1 MKLRIATRRSNLALV
16 QTRWVGEQLRRH
28 FPELAVEEVH
38 VQTKGDRIQDRPLA
52 QVGGKGLFVSEVEA
66 VVVRGEADFAVHSLK
81 DVPGDVPLAEG
92 MGILCVP
99 VREDPRD
106 VLVTVDGTDLAS
118 LKLGAKVGTT
128 SRRRVV
134 QLQRQRP
141 DLGFVPLRGNIETR
155 IRKLREG
162 HCDAIVLA
170 AAGLARTGLLDE
182 TPHAVL
188 PPDICL
194 PAVGQGALAIEGAL
208 GNETLREQL
217 KAIEDPTTRIQI
229 TAERAMLQKLEGN
242 CHSSIAGHAN
252 AAEGRLK
259 LDAMVASYDGDRMLS
274 ATSDTYLD
282 LTSPDAIEQAHQL
295 GEEVADHLLSQ
306 GARELIRQAEVA
318 AVQNQLIS
326 NSAADGGG

>member
-1 MKLRIATRRSNLALV
+1 MKLRIATRASNLALV
-16 QTRWVGEQLRRH
+16 QTRWVGEQIRRH
-28 FPELAVEEVH
+28 FPELTIEEVH
-38 VQTKGDRIQDRPLA
+38 VRTQGDRIQDRPLA
-52 QVGGKGLFVSEVEA
+52 EVGGKGLFVSEVEA
-66 VVVRGEADFAVHSLK
+66 VVVRGDADFAVHSLK

-92 MGILCVP
+92 MGILSVP

-118 LKLGAKVGTT
+118 LKRGARVGTT
-128 SRRRVV
+128 SRRRMV

-155 IRKLREG
+155 IRKLHEG
-162 HCDAIVLA
+162 QCDAIVLA
-170 AAGLARTGLLDE
+170 AAGLARTGVLDE
-182 TPHAVL
+182 TPHSLL

-208 GNETLREQL
+208 GNETLLEQL
-217 KAIEDPTTRIQI
+217 KSIEDPIARIQI

-242 CHSSIAGHAN
+242 CHSSIAGHASTR
-252 AAEGRLK
+252 EGRLK
-259 LDAMVASYDGDRMLS
+259 LEAMVASYDGDQMLS

-282 LTSPDAIEQAHQL
+282 LTSADAIEQAHRL
-295 GEEVADHLLSQ
+295 GEGVGDHLLSQ
-306 GARELIRQAEVA
+306 GARDLIRQAELA

-326 NSAADGGG
+326 N

>member
-1 MKLRIATRRSNLALV
+1 MKLRIATRGSNLALV
-16 QTRWVGEQLRRH
+16 QTRWVGEQLQLH
-28 FPELAVEEVH
+28 YPELEIEEVH
-38 VQTKGDRIQDRPLA
+38 VKTQGDRIQDRPLA

-66 VVVRGEADFAVHSLK
+66 VVVRGDADFAVHSLK

-92 MGILCVP
+92 MGILSVP

-106 VLVTVDGTDLAS
+106 VLVTIDGTELDS
-118 LKLGAKVGTT
+118 LRRSAKVGTT

-155 IRKLREG
+155 VRKLREG
-162 HCDAIVLA
+162 QCDAIVLA
-170 AAGLARTGLLDE
+170 AAGLARTGVLAQ
-182 TPHAVL
+182 TPHVVL
-188 PPDICL
+188 PPEICL

-208 GNETLREQL
+208 SNETLRAQL
-217 KAIEDPTTRIQI
+217 RTIEDPTSRIRI

-242 CHSSIAGHAN
+242 CHSSIAGHAS
-252 AAEGRLK
+252 AGDGRLK
-259 LDAMVASYDGDRMLS
+259 LDAMVASYDGDQMLS

-282 LTSPDAIEQAHQL
+282 LDSPNAIEKAHQL

-306 GARELIRQAEVA
+306 GARNLIRQAELA

-326 NSAADGGG
+326 N

>member
-1 MKLRIATRRSNLALV
+1 MKLRIATRGSNLALV
-16 QTRWVGEQLRRH
+16 QTRWVGEQLKSH
-28 FPELAVEEVH
+28 FPELMVEEVR
-38 VQTKGDRIQDRPLA
+38 VRTKGDRIQDRPLA

-66 VVVRGEADFAVHSLK
+66 VVVRGDADFAVHSLK
-81 DVPGDVPLAEG
+81 DVPGDVPLAQG
-92 MGILCVP
+92 MGILSVP
-99 VREDPRD
+99 VRQDPRD
-106 VLVTVDGTDLAS
+106 VLVTINGTDLAS
-118 LKLGAKVGTT
+118 LKRNAKVGTT

-141 DLGFVPLRGNIETR
+141 DLDFIPLRGNIETR
-155 IRKLREG
+155 LRKLRDG
-162 HCDAIVLA
+162 QCDAIVLA

-188 PPDICL
+188 SPDICL

-217 KAIEDPTTRIQI
+217 EAIEDPTARIQI

-242 CHSSIAGHAN
+242 CHSSIAGHASTD
-252 AAEGRLK
+252 EGRLK
-259 LDAMVASYDGDRMLS
+259 LDAMVASYDGDQMLS

-282 LTSPDAIEQAHQL
+282 ITSGDAIERARQL

-306 GARELIRQAEVA
+306 GARDLIRQAALA
-318 AVQNQLIS
+318 AVQDQLIS
-326 NSAADGGG
+326 N

>member
-1 MKLRIATRRSNLALV
+1 VKLRIATRGSDLALV
-16 QTRWVGEQLRRH
+16 QTRWVGEQLRGH
-28 FPELAVEEVH
+28 FPGLTVEEVH
-38 VQTKGDRIQDRPLA
+38 VRTTGDRIQDRPLA

-66 VVVRGEADFAVHSLK
+66 VVVRGDADFAVHSLK

-92 MGILCVP
+92 MGILSVP
-99 VREDPRD
+99 VRQDPRD

-118 LKLGAKVGTT
+118 LKRGAKVGTT

-155 IRKLREG
+155 MRKLREG

-170 AAGLARTGLLDE
+170 AAGLARTGVLDE
-182 TPHAVL
+182 TPHVVL
-188 PPDICL
+188 PPEICL

-208 GNETLREQL
+208 SDETLRDQL
-217 KAIEDPTTRIQI
+217 KAIEDRPARIQI

-242 CHSSIAGHAN
+242 CHSSIAGHAS
-252 AAEGRLK
+252 AADGGLK
-259 LDAMVASYDGDRMLS
+259 LEAMVASYDGDQMLS

-282 LTSPDAIEQAHQL
+282 LASADAIERARQL
-295 GEEVADHLLSQ
+295 GEEVADHLLAR
-306 GARELIRQAEVA
+306 GARDLIRQAELA

-326 NSAADGGG
+326 N

>member
-1 MKLRIATRRSNLALV
+1 VKLRIATRGSDLALV
-16 QTRWVGEQLRRH
+16 QTRWVGEQLRGH
-28 FPELAVEEVH
+28 FPGLTVEEVH
-38 VQTKGDRIQDRPLA
+38 VRTTGDRIQDRPLA

-66 VVVRGEADFAVHSLK
+66 VVVRGDADFAVHSLK

-92 MGILCVP
+92 MGILSVP
-99 VREDPRD
+99 VRQDPRD

-118 LKLGAKVGTT
+118 LKRGAKVGTT

-155 IRKLREG
+155 MRKLREG

-170 AAGLARTGLLDE
+170 AAGLARTGVLDE
-182 TPHAVL
+182 TPHVVL
-188 PPDICL
+188 PPEICL

-208 GNETLREQL
+208 SDETLRDQL
-217 KAIEDPTTRIQI
+217 KAIEDRPARIQI

-242 CHSSIAGHAN
+242 CHSSIAGHAS
-252 AAEGRLK
+252 AADGRLK
-259 LDAMVASYDGDRMLS
+259 LEAMVASYDGDQMLS

-282 LTSPDAIEQAHQL
+282 LASADAIERARQL
-295 GEEVADHLLSQ
+295 GEEVADHLLAR
-306 GARELIRQAEVA
+306 GARDLIRQAELA

-326 NSAADGGG
+326 N

>member
-1 MKLRIATRRSNLALV
+1 MKLRIATRGSNLALV
-16 QTRWVGEQLRRH
+16 QTRWVGSQLRTH
-28 FPELAVEEVH
+28 FPDLDIEEVH
-38 VQTKGDRIQDRPLA
+38 VKTEGDRIQDRPLA

-92 MGILCVP
+92 MGILSVP

-106 VLVTVDGTDLAS
+106 VLVTIDGVDLES
-118 LKLGAKVGTT
+118 LKRGAKVGTT

-141 DLGFVPLRGNIETR
+141 DLAFVPLRGNIETR

-162 HCDAIVLA
+162 QCDAIVLA
-170 AAGLARTGLLDE
+170 AAGLARTGILDE
-182 TPHAVL
+182 TPHVLL

-208 GNETLREQL
+208 SDERLRYQL
-217 KAIEDPTTRIQI
+217 RAIEDPTARIQI
-229 TAERAMLQKLEGN
+229 SAERAMLQKLEGN
-242 CHSSIAGHAN
+242 CHSSIAGHAS
-252 AAEGRLK
+252 AADGRLK
-259 LDAMVASYDGDRMLS
+259 LEAMVASYDGDRMLS

-282 LTSPDAIEQAHQL
+282 LDAPDAVARAQEL
-295 GEEVADHLLSQ
+295 GEDVAEHLFSQ
-306 GARELIRQAEVA
+306 GARELIRQAEVEA
-318 AVQNQLIS
+318 MRSQLTS
-326 NSAADGGG
+326 N

>member
-1 MKLRIATRRSNLALV
+1 VKLRIATRGSNLALV
-16 QTRWVGEQLRRH
+16 QTRWVGSQLRTH
-28 FPELAVEEVH
+28 FPDLDIEEVQ
-38 VQTKGDRIQDRPLA
+38 VKTEGDRIQDRPLA

-92 MGILCVP
+92 MGILSVP

-106 VLVTVDGTDLAS
+106 VLVTIDGVDLES
-118 LKLGAKVGTT
+118 LKRGARVGTT

-141 DLGFVPLRGNIETR
+141 DLAFVPLRGNIETR

-162 HCDAIVLA
+162 QCDAIVLA
-170 AAGLARTGLLDE
+170 AAGLARTGILDE
-182 TPHAVL
+182 TPHVLL

-208 GNETLREQL
+208 SDERLRDQL
-217 KAIEDPTTRIQI
+217 RAIEDPTARIQI
-229 TAERAMLQKLEGN
+229 SAERAMLQKLEGN
-242 CHSSIAGHAN
+242 CHSSIAGHAS
-252 AAEGRLK
+252 AADGRLK
-259 LDAMVASYDGDRMLS
+259 LEAMVASYDGDRMLS

-282 LTSPDAIEQAHQL
+282 LQAADAVARAHEL
-295 GEEVADHLLSQ
+295 GEDVAEHLFSQ
-306 GARELIRQAEVA
+306 GARELIRQAEVEA
-318 AVQNQLIS
+318 MRSQLTS
-326 NSAADGGG
+326 N

>member
-1 MKLRIATRRSNLALV
+1 
-16 QTRWVGEQLRRH
+16 
-28 FPELAVEEVH
+28 
-38 VQTKGDRIQDRPLA
+38 
-52 QVGGKGLFVSEVEA
+52 VGGKGLFVSEVEA
-66 VVVRGEADFAVHSLK
+66 VVVRGDADFAVHSLK

-92 MGILCVP
+92 MGILSVP

-118 LKLGAKVGTT
+118 LKRGAKVGTT

-170 AAGLARTGLLDE
+170 AAGLARTGVLDE
-182 TPHAVL
+182 TPHVVL
-188 PPDICL
+188 PPEICL

-208 GNETLREQL
+208 SDETLRDQL
-217 KAIEDPTTRIQI
+217 KAIEDRPARIQI

-242 CHSSIAGHAN
+242 CHSSIAGHAS
-252 AAEGRLK
+252 AADGRLK
-259 LDAMVASYDGDRMLS
+259 LEAMVASYDGDQMLS

-282 LTSPDAIEQAHQL
+282 LASADAIERARQL
-295 GEEVADHLLSQ
+295 GEEVADHLLAR
-306 GARELIRQAEVA
+306 GARDLIRQAELA

-326 NSAADGGG
+326 N

>member
-1 MKLRIATRRSNLALV
+1 VKLRIATRRSNLALV
-16 QTRWVGEQLRRH
+16 QTRWVGEQLGRH
-28 FPELAVEEVH
+28 FPGLTVEEVH
-38 VQTKGDRIQDRPLA
+38 VQTQGDRIQDRPLA
-52 QVGGKGLFVSEVEA
+52 EVGGKGLFVSEVEA
-66 VVVRGEADFAVHSLK
+66 VVVRGQADFAVHSLK

-92 MGILCVP
+92 MGILSVP

-106 VLVTVDGTDLAS
+106 VLLTVDGTDLGS
-118 LKLGAKVGTT
+118 LKRGAKVGTT

-141 DLGFVPLRGNIETR
+141 DLCFVPLRGNIETR
-155 IRKLREG
+155 LRKLLEG
-162 HCDAIVLA
+162 QCDAIVLA
-170 AAGLARTGLLDE
+170 AAGLARTGVLDE
-182 TPHAVL
+182 TPHSVL

-208 GNETLREQL
+208 SDETLRKYL

-242 CHSSIAGHAN
+242 CHSSIAGYAS
-252 AAEGRLK
+252 ASDGRLK
-259 LDAMVASYDGDRMLS
+259 LDAMVASYDGDQMLS
-274 ATSDTYLD
+274 ATSDTYLE
-282 LTSPDAIEQAHQL
+282 LTSPNAVEQAHQL

-306 GARELIRQAEVA
+306 GARTLIRQAELA

-326 NSAADGGG
+326 N

>member
-1 MKLRIATRRSNLALV
+1 M
-16 QTRWVGEQLRRH
+16 
-28 FPELAVEEVH
+28 
-38 VQTKGDRIQDRPLA
+38 D
-52 QVGGKGLFVSEVEA
+52 
-66 VVVRGEADFAVHSLK
+66 
-81 DVPGDVPLAEG
+81 
-92 MGILCVP
+92 ILSVP

-106 VLVTVDGTDLAS
+106 ALITVEGTDLAS
-118 LKLGAKVGTT
+118 LGRGAKVGTT

-141 DLGFVPLRGNIETR
+141 DLEFIPLRGNIETR
-155 IRKLREG
+155 LRKLREG

-170 AAGLARTGLLDE
+170 VAGLARTGVLAE

-208 GNETLREQL
+208 SDERLSEQL
-217 KAIEDPTTRIQI
+217 KAIEDPTTRIRI

-242 CHSSIAGHAN
+242 CHSSIAGYAS
-252 AAEGRLK
+252 AAEGRLQ

-282 LTSPDAIEQAHQL
+282 LTSPDAIQQAQQL
-295 GEEVADHLLSQ
+295 GEEVAEHLLSQ
-306 GARELIRQAEVA
+306 GARELIRQAELL
-318 AVQNQLIS
+318 AVQNQLTS
-326 NSAADGGG
+326 N

>member
-1 MKLRIATRRSNLALV
+1 MKLRIATRASNLALV
-16 QTRWVGEQLRRH
+16 QTRWVGKQLESH
-28 FPELAVEEVH
+28 FPELGVEEVH
-38 VQTKGDRIQDRPLA
+38 VKTKGDRIQDRPLA

-118 LKLGAKVGTT
+118 LKRGATVGTT

-155 IRKLREG
+155 VRKLREG
-162 HCDAIVLA
+162 QCDAIVLA
-170 AAGLARTGLLDE
+170 AAGLARTGVLEE
-182 TPHAVL
+182 TPHWVL

-208 GNETLREQL
+208 SDPALRERL
-217 KAIEDPTTRIQI
+217 GVIEDATSRIQI

-242 CHSSIAGHAN
+242 CHSSIAGHASTDD
-252 AAEGRLK
+252 GRLK
-259 LDAMVASYDGDRMLS
+259 LEAMVASYDGDRMLS
-274 ATSDTYLD
+274 ATADTYLD
-282 LTSPDAIEQAHQL
+282 LRSADAVDRAHRL
-295 GEEVADHLLSQ
+295 GEEVAAQLLSQ
-306 GARELIRQAEVA
+306 GARDLIRQAEVSA
-318 AVQNQLIS
+318 MQNQLTS
-326 NSAADGGG
+326 N